1 MGVIMT
7 WEYGLIGLIVGAI
20 IGVIVTRFGSRKLRD
35 QHALQYE
42 LEKTKDELKEL
53 KQELNGH
60 FVRSAE
66 LLENMSQNYQELY
79 QHMASTTK
87 ELLPE
92 QAAQSN
98 PFIWQ
103 QTAKS
108 AENENTLAEM
118 PRDYSEKSSG
128 LLRSTNTD
136 K

>member
-1 MGVIMT
+1 MT
-7 WEYGLIGLIVGAI
+7 WEYGLIGLI
-20 IGVIVTRFGSRKLRD
+20 IGVIVGVVITRFGSRKLRD

-79 QHMASTTK
+79 QHMSNTTK

-92 QAAQSN
+92 QASQNN

-103 QTAKS
+103 QSIKN
-108 AENENTLAEM
+108 AESENGVAEM

-128 LLRSTNTD
+128 LLRSSNTE

>member
-1 MGVIMT
+1 MT
-7 WEYGLIGLIVGAI
+7 WEYGLIGLVV
-20 IGVIVTRFGSRKLRD
+20 GVIVGVVITRFGSRKLRD

-42 LEKTKDELKEL
+42 LEKTKDELKEF

-79 QHMASTTK
+79 QHMSSTTK
-87 ELLPE
+87 VLLPE
-92 QAAQSN
+92 QTAQSN
-98 PFIWQ
+98 PFVWQ
-103 QTAKS
+103 QTS
-108 AENENTLAEM
+108 ATHQTDESLAEM

-128 LLRSTNTD
+128 LLRSTTTD